1 MGIKPESE
9 GLKVAKDEYEEAR
22 TAIVT
27 YITDT
32 SAARAK
38 LAGEGHIR
46 QVFAVLSA
54 EMALAGS
61 LGQID
66 VVRKLGEMAESLMHA
81 EATLHVREG
90 EDYQR
95 RFGDGVEPSLA
106 AALRET
112 WHSGSR

>member
-1 MGIKPESE
+1 MAIPPESD

-22 TAIVT
+22 KAIIE
-27 YITDT
+27 YIHDT
-32 SAARAK
+32 SSARANI
-38 LAGEGHIR
+38 AGKGHIR
-46 QVFAVLSA
+46 QVFSVLSA
-54 EMALAGS
+54 EMALAGA

-66 VVRKLGEMAESLMHA
+66 VVRKLGAMAEGLMHA

-95 RFGDGVEPSLA
+95 RFGDGVEPTLD

-112 WHSGSR
+112 